1 MFGLL
6 KKAKIGKT
14 EEEKRAELDALVDE
28 LVRRQNR
35 HAP

>member
-1 MFGLL
+1 MFNTASIINVHFLNM
-6 KKAKIGKT
+6 K
-14 EEEKRAELDALVDE
+14 EELDALVDE